1 MKDFNSCNNLWKH
14 LSNNNNNN
22 NNPTLALSVVSFD
35 TIIKTET
42 DDLILYHNFI
52 LVVLFGLILWIS
64 HRYVV
69 IDFSHLSTFI
79 LQKIRQNFIFQNY
92 TKINSFHFISALTVI
107 LIGYLLFQNVI
118 ILFRSWI
125 HYYIETIFLLVYWH
139 SIGLFFRH
147 Q

>member
-1 MKDFNSCNNLWKH
+1 MKDFNSYNNLWKH
-14 LSNNNNNN
+14 LSNNN

-35 TIIKTET
+35 TIIKMET
-42 DDLILYHNFI
+42 DDLILYHTFI

-92 TKINSFHFISALTVI
+92 TKINSFHFIS
-107 LIGYLLFQNVI
+107 GYLLFQNVI

-125 HYYIETIFLLVYWH
+125 HYYIETIFLLVYEYMFSFVW
-139 SIGLFFRH
+139 IL
-147 Q
+147 